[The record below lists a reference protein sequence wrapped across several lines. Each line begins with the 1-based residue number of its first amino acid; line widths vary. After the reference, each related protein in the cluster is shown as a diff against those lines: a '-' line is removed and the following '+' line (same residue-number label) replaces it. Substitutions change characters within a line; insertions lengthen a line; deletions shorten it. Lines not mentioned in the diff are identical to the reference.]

1 VRRSL
6 MIGVL
11 GIRGRPDQMSREERI
26 SALRRYRQEQASRRR
41 PDGETA
47 AAGGMSEEDDRTVRR
62 RLRTLLGIR
71 TRRAGQGDPD
81 MQGSGDATDGPAN
94 DTGAR

>member
-1 VRRSL
+1 

-26 SALRRYRQEQASRRR
+26 VALRRYRQEQASRRR
-41 PDGETA
+41 QETGNA
-47 AAGGMSEEDDRTVRR
+47 AAAGMSEEDDRTVRR

-71 TRRAGQGDPD
+71 TRRAGQDDPD
-81 MQGSGDATDGPAN
+81 AQGSGDAADARAN
-94 DTGAR
+94 DSGAR